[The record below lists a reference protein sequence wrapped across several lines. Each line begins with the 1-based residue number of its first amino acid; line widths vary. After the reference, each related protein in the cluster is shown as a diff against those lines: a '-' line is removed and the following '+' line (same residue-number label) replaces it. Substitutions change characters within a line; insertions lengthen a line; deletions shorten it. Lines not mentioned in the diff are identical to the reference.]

1 MYVTW
6 FYESVDARKNYVFPS
21 QILNINFYFVPLG
34 INFLELIFS
43 NKVSATTFPFLYK
56 SLFIFM
62 EKLDKIIKNELIH
75 NVKFISILLS
85 LFPNSKYY
93 LFCSNIINRKK
104 KKKKITQLWKIFRRF
119 SSSTSLKLEFN
130 VSYSLFNLKAMRF
143 EYPIVRSINYGISH
157 SKVSP
162 QQSNLIPTSFES
174 SAILLFSRFIP

>member
-85 LFPNSKYY
+85 LFPSSKYY

-104 KKKKITQLWKIFRRF
+104 KKKDHTIVKNISTFLIFNFIKIRIQCI
-119 SSSTSLKLEFN
+119 
-130 VSYSLFNLKAMRF
+130 LFIIQFKGNALR
-143 EYPIVRSINYGISH
+143 ISDRAFH
-157 SKVSP
+157 
-162 QQSNLIPTSFES
+162 
-174 SAILLFSRFIP
+174 

>member
-1 MYVTW
+1 M
-6 FYESVDARKNYVFPS
+6 DARKNYVFPS

-85 LFPNSKYY
+85 LFPSSKYY

-104 KKKKITQLWKIFRRF
+104 KKKDHTIVKNISTFLIFNFIKIRIQCI
-119 SSSTSLKLEFN
+119 
-130 VSYSLFNLKAMRF
+130 LFIIQFKGNALR
-143 EYPIVRSINYGISH
+143 ISDRAFH
-157 SKVSP
+157 
-162 QQSNLIPTSFES
+162 
-174 SAILLFSRFIP
+174 

>member
-1 MYVTW
+1 M
-6 FYESVDARKNYVFPS
+6 
-21 QILNINFYFVPLG
+21 LNINFYFVPLG

-56 SLFIFM
+56 SLFIFTK
-62 EKLDKIIKNELIH
+62 KLDKIIKNELIH

-85 LFPNSKYY
+85 LFPSSKYY

-104 KKKKITQLWKIFRRF
+104 KKKKDHTIVKNISRRRF
-119 SSSTSLKLEFN
+119 SSSTSLKLEFI

>member
-21 QILNINFYFVPLG
+21 QMLNINFYFVPLG

-56 SLFIFM
+56 SLFIFTK
-62 EKLDKIIKNELIH
+62 KLDKIIKNELIH

-85 LFPNSKYY
+85 LFPSSKYY

-104 KKKKITQLWKIFRRF
+104 KKKKRSHNCEKYFETTFLIFNFIKIRIHCI
-119 SSSTSLKLEFN
+119 
-130 VSYSLFNLKAMRF
+130 LFIIQFKGNALR
-143 EYPIVRSINYGISH
+143 ISDRAFH
-157 SKVSP
+157 
-162 QQSNLIPTSFES
+162 
-174 SAILLFSRFIP
+174 